1 MNKIIEQVID
11 IEKQAQALNDAA
23 VRDAEDLPVKAQ
35 QEAQKLLETS
45 KSQAELEAR
54 RLLEKAPAQEEAS
67 QILSQAEEQA
77 DQTKTLASKYIERAV
92 TYVLDQVAGR
102 ENSHGR

>member
-1 MNKIIEQVID
+1 
-11 IEKQAQALNDAA
+11 
-23 VRDAEDLPVKAQ
+23 
-35 QEAQKLLETS
+35 
-45 KSQAELEAR
+45 
-54 RLLEKAPAQEEAS
+54 LLEKAPAQEEAK

-77 DQTKTLASKYIERAV
+77 DQTKTLASNYIERAV